1 MKEKFKPVALIL
13 WMYIILIK
21 KYLNSNNLNSEL
33 EEFFKDC
40 FEQSALK
47 DVYDS
52 YEECLELF
60 CDGIDYNLLLNYFDL
75 SDTYEDYQEYSII
88 DILDYQN
95 YHEICQLSNT
105 IMCKN
110 TNHRI
115 CKFNYKKIFKSND
128 LFNIYICTHCG
139 YDSSCLLFEIK
150 PGSCVLSSLQ
160 LSNKINK

>member
-1 MKEKFKPVALIL
+1 MKENFKPVASIL
-13 WMYIILIK
+13 WMYITLIK

-33 EEFFKDC
+33 EEFFRDY

-52 YEECLELF
+52 YEECLENF
-60 CDGIDYNLLLNYFDL
+60 CDGIDYNLLLNCFDL
-75 SDTYEDYQEYSII
+75 SEIYEDYQEYSII
-88 DILDYQN
+88 DILDYQKYN
-95 YHEICQLSNT
+95 EICQLSNT

-110 TNHRI
+110 PNCRI
-115 CKFNYKKIFKSND
+115 CKINYKKIFKSSD
-128 LFNIYICTHCG
+128 LFNIYICTYCG
-139 YDSSCLLFEIK
+139 YDQSCLLFEIK